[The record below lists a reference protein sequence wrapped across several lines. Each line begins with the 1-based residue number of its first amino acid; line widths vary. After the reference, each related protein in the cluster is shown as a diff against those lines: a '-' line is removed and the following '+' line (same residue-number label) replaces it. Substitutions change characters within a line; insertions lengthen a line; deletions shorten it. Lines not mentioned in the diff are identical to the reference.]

1 MRDYLILVGVQ
12 LKGLFGINRFFRQK
26 GSGAGKTARA
36 VVASLLI
43 LFAIAFFVGAAALYN
58 YFFLADLHVS
68 AREDLLYSAAFGF
81 LFLILLL
88 TYLFLTAG
96 SLYGGKDY
104 ELLASCPVSH
114 RTVVL
119 SKLTGYYLIG
129 LLITVVYMVPAMVFY
144 ALYASVSPFFYPV
157 AVCNL
162 LFIPM
167 FPLAV
172 SLVCGTAASAVSA
185 RAKRSAPVQTC
196 MLFLFAALLFLLSF
210 AGWRNET
217 ERTGVGVLF
226 AGMPYGRFFG
236 RSAASPDLLIWLCFL
251 ALSAGAFCGAFY
263 LAAALYPRLNGR
275 AKSRAAS
282 RRAEQRKREKS
293 ASPLSA
299 LYRRELKMVFSN
311 PTLLIN
317 VVSAG
322 IAAVILSAV
331 FLFVKDLFLSDA
343 VYRGY
348 FVLFLPIGVSGFSA
362 LSLYG
367 ATAINVEG
375 QELWLLKSLPVPTE
389 RKLSVKYRVSLLLSL
404 PQTLLSMTVCAVALN
419 VSAAECLLYF
429 AAGILSLCAGNYAG
443 LIVNLFKPWFDWKNR
458 AQAAKQSLSVLLAM
472 LLNLLLCLL
481 LAGTAYL
488 FSVSGVA
495 VGLLACI
502 FAGGA
507 LCAAGYLIL
516 YGAGVRRFEAL

>member
-1 MRDYLILVGVQ
+1 M
-12 LKGLFGINRFFRQK
+12 
-26 GSGAGKTARA
+26 
-36 VVASLLI
+36 
-43 LFAIAFFVGAAALYN
+43 
-58 YFFLADLHVS
+58 S

-104 ELLASCPVSH
+104 ELLASCPVSY

-144 ALYASVSPFFYPV
+144 ALYASVSPLFYPV

-172 SLVCGTAASAVSA
+172 SLVCGTAASAASA

-196 MLFLFAALLFLLSF
+196 MLFLFVALLFLLSF
-210 AGWRNET
+210 AGWRQET

-348 FVLFLPIGVSGFSA
+348 FVLFLPIGLSGFSA

-429 AAGILSLCAGNYAG
+429 AAGRPLALRGELRRAHRQPVQTVVRLEKPRAGRET
-443 LIVNLFKPWFDWKNR
+443 KPFRTARD
-458 AQAAKQSLSVLLAM
+458 AAEPAPLP
-472 LLNLLLCLL
+472 
-481 LAGTAYL
+481 
-488 FSVSGVA
+488 A
-495 VGLLACI
+495 VGGDGVSVQRERRRGRAARLHLCGRRALRGGI
-502 FAGGA
+502 SHSVRSGASGA
-507 LCAAGYLIL
+507 L
-516 YGAGVRRFEAL
+516 RRSERF